1 MLLTFM
7 SAAQRWGSAP
17 AHRLPS
23 VKSLPRSLIWTLIT
37 VVVLGGL
44 AARKILPLHA
54 AAQPRDSAA
63 APITSGATSP
73 AGTRQR
79 SNGAALKVAIFIV
92 KPMPFAET
100 VSSTG
105 TLRADEGVEL
115 QAETNGKIVAI
126 NFTEGSRVR
135 KGELLVKLN
144 DLDLRATLTRAT
156 YRKQLA
162 QLRERRL
169 AQLLVQKVVTQND
182 YDTALSDMNV
192 QDAEIALVQA
202 QIEKTEIRA
211 PFDGVVGLRYV
222 SAGAYV
228 NATTRI
234 ATVQSLDRLKIDFA
248 LPEKYIGRLEVG
260 SPVTFTVA
268 GGKGPVKGEI
278 YAFDPSIDTGTR
290 TLLIRAVCRNQDG
303 QLLPGTFANVELTLT
318 ELTAA
323 LLIPSEAVIPGV
335 NEKNVFVMNEG
346 KAELRIVETGTRTAS
361 TVHILAG
368 LIPGDVVITSGLQ
381 QMRVGQLVAPL
392 DLPKVDA
399 LPEVSTANS
408 PGVSAAAKL

>member
-1 MLLTFM
+1 
-7 SAAQRWGSAP
+7 
-17 AHRLPS
+17 
-23 VKSLPRSLIWTLIT
+23 VKPLPRYLVWTLIT

-54 AAQPRDSAA
+54 TAQPRDHAARDTTSAA
-63 APITSGATSP
+63 GPQKQGS
-73 AGTRQR
+73 
-79 SNGAALKVAIFIV
+79 GAALKVATFV
-92 KPMPFAET
+92 VRPMPFAET
-100 VSSTG
+100 VNSTG

-135 KGELLVKLN
+135 EGELLVKLN
-144 DLDLRATLTRAT
+144 DSDLRATLTRAT

-169 AQLLVQKVVTQND
+169 SQLLGQKVVTQND

-222 SAGAYV
+222 STGAYV

-234 ATVQSLDRLKIDFA
+234 ATVQRLDRLKIDFA
-248 LPEKYIGRLEVG
+248 LPEKYIGRLKVG

-268 GGKGPVKGEI
+268 GGEGRIKGEI
-278 YAFDPSIDTGTR
+278 YAFDPRIDTGTR
-290 TLLIRAVCRNQDG
+290 TLLIRAVCRNQEG
-303 QLLPGTFANVELTLT
+303 RLLPGTFANVELTLT
-318 ELTAA
+318 ELRAA
-323 LLIPSEAVIPGV
+323 VLIPSEAVIPGV
-335 NEKNVFVMNEG
+335 NEKNVFVMNDG
-346 KAELRIVETGTRTAS
+346 KAERRVVETGTRMAS

-368 LIPGDVVITSGLQ
+368 LSPGDVVITSGLL
-381 QMRVGQLVAPL
+381 QMRIGQPVVALEAP
-392 DLPKVDA
+392 PGPPAAQPTNTATAQSTNKPTA
-399 LPEVSTANS
+399 KSTA
-408 PGVSAAAKL
+408 GVRAAAQL